1 MGWEDRGGQAYYYR
15 KERDGERVVSRY
27 VGTGYGAR
35 LIAESERALRR
46 EAKERRRARERERR
60 RLERPL
66 DAIRQAEEAVRLLRD
81 AALIAAGYHTH
92 KGQWRKQRG
101 ETAMASITTEV
112 NGVTRTVSG
121 FPSDADF
128 KLIADLFERTNKD
141 KPKPADVEAFRE
153 ALNRY
158 PQLWRVAGDMVETAK
173 GELLKATAAGAASQE
188 SIRKGMAELAA
199 SLGYDEAPA
208 LERLLIDQVVMT
220 WLHAYKVQYSYHR
233 ITSGSHNMDQ
243 GRYWEARLSA
253 AQRRHLHAVEALA
266 RVRKLG
272 SSRPLQI
279 NIAQQQ
285 VNVAG

>member
-1 MGWEDRGGQAYYYR
+1 MGWEERGGRSYYYR

-46 EAKERRRARERERR
+46 EAKERRRAWERQRR
-60 RLERPL
+60 SLERPL
-66 DAIRQAEEAVRLLRD
+66 EAVRRAEEAVRLLRD

-92 KGQWRKQRG
+92 KGQWRRTRT
-101 ETAMASITTEV
+101 EAHMASITTKAD
-112 NGVTRTVSG
+112 GQTRTIDG
-121 FPSDADF
+121 FPDDMDLNAIS
-128 KLIADLFERTNKD
+128 DLFDRANKE
-141 KPKPADVEAFRE
+141 KPKPADVQAFRE
-153 ALNRY
+153 ALSKY

-173 GELLKATAAGAASQE
+173 DALLKATAATPAMQE
-188 SIRKGMAELAA
+188 SVRQGMTELAR
-199 SLGYDEAPA
+199 SLGYDEAPV

-220 WLHAYKVQYSYHR
+220 WLHVYKVQYSYHR

-253 AQRRHLHAVEALA
+253 AQRRHVRAVEALA